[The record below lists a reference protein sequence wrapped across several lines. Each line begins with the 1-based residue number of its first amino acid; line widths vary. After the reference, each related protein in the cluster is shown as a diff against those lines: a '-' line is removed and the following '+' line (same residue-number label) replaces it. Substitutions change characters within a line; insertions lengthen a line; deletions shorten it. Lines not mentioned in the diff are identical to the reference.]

1 MKDELPFESDSSQF
15 DEISTGGK
23 GFASV
28 MSDFVK
34 LTEMENKISAAID
47 NSKVPWIETRK
58 YLKGENVNEI
68 INTPLGQFIQDLFRE
83 MGLGDL
89 ELTNFDSFEYT
100 FTVKDCPVCKMFKDV
115 VDKKVCNPTVDALYR
130 FFSQNL
136 QIECEVKESK
146 CSNAGGEVCEFKVIL
161 QPLQVYKIALD
172 NNDIK
177 ILDQIKEVGLE
188 DYKSFIKSL
197 EDKSGLARAE
207 VEFRIQNLQQYEILD
222 NNFNLTP
229 VGETYYTFIQSNPLG
244 DEDSFDPPWK
254 EMSKLTSTIAAT
266 RSFAEAFV
274 VVADEEELPWMVDDK
289 EIIDL
294 KDRAKDKSSF
304 AQLLKQELKD
314 DEEEDED

>member
-100 FTVKDCPVCKMFKDV
+100 FTVKDCPVCK
-115 VDKKVCNPTVDALYR
+115 
-130 FFSQNL
+130 
-136 QIECEVKESK
+136 
-146 CSNAGGEVCEFKVIL
+146 
-161 QPLQVYKIALD
+161 LD